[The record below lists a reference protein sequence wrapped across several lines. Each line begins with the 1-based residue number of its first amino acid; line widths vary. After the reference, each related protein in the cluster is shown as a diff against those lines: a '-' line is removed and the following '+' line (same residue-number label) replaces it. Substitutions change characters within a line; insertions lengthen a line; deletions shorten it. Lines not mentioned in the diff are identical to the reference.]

1 MTDKTEGINPQM
13 KAHPQPSLLAAFDS
27 YFDRFVVVKLLC
39 FPDIPS
45 ITPTLAPSHVLRLN
59 RGRLTLVHFT
69 GTS

>member
-1 MTDKTEGINPQM
+1 MTDKTERTNPQM
-13 KAHPQPSLLAAFDS
+13 KVHPQPSLLAAFDS

-45 ITPTLAPSHVLRLN
+45 MKPTLAPSHVLRLF
-59 RGRLTLVHFT
+59 RGQLTLMPFT